1 MGWNIE
7 QIIDWSVVSFYLIY
21 THLVFEDLD
30 DAFRKKEIQT
40 YQVITLR
47 AISKWYIC
55 KSLLKQIHALVK
67 ITSNF
72 CVAACLE
79 SNSIFRDKI

>member
-47 AISKWYIC
+47 AISK
-55 KSLLKQIHALVK
+55 
-67 ITSNF
+67 
-72 CVAACLE
+72 
-79 SNSIFRDKI
+79 